1 MEEKE
6 VIVDGVKTKIVVS
19 LDDKYIESLN
29 KEEIEDLNKTT
40 ELDTL
45 VEDLEKTM

>member
-29 KEEIEDLNKTT
+29 KSIRHA
-40 ELDTL
+40 
-45 VEDLEKTM
+45 